1 MEAYMSELI
10 IEINDQ
16 NFQQQVLSNPL
27 PVLVDFWAP
36 WCGPCKMIAPKLE
49 ELAKEYEGKVTIA
62 KVNVD
67 NSPMIAGQFG
77 IRSIPTLLFVKG
89 GKVMDQVIGNVP
101 KSDIESHIKAL
112 I

>member
-1 MEAYMSELI
+1 MSQLT
-10 IEINDQ
+10 IEVTDQ
-16 NFQQQVLSNPL
+16 NFQEKVLANPL

-36 WCGPCKMIAPKLE
+36 WCAPCTMIASKLE
-49 ELAKEYEGKVTIA
+49 ELAKEYEGKINIA

-67 NSPMIAGQFG
+67 HSPMVAGQFG

-89 GKVMDQVIGNVP
+89 GKIIDQVIGNVP
-101 KSDIESHIKAL
+101 KNDIESRVKTL